1 MAAMFAGIAAG
12 KNKLLDMIGA
22 SHESATVEVE
32 AKWAGASPK
41 TQSETF
47 REVAGMMRA
56 DRDIRE
62 RVVGRVIRAKG
73 VNDTFLRAFAAGT
86 GALGVA
92 GPVRARCVVA
102 PGTTDV
108 MRRFYEA
115 SREAEL
121 AGVPHRFMSSDVAV
135 DRKVR
140 LVCVCVRV
148 CVCACVRLPAR
159 ARACAC
165 VYTCAC
171 ACVRACVW
179 TRCILRVCF
188 VCEFLNAPCDVSLGR
203 LAHAGRRGARAVWGA
218 RTHGR
223 VPEQDRDGCRPATRD
238 SVGIRGCGRRV
249 PRTS

>member
-22 SHESATVEVE
+22 SHESANVDVE

-47 REVAGMMRA
+47 RVVAGMMRA

-148 CVCACVRLPAR
+148 CVCVCVHV
-159 ARACAC
+159 C
-165 VYTCAC
+165 V
-171 ACVRACVW
+171 CVRACV
-179 TRCILRVCF
+179 RVDAVHSTCLF
-188 VCEFLNAPCDVSLGR
+188 CVRVLE
-203 LAHAGRRGARAVWGA
+203 RAL
-218 RTHGR
+218 
-223 VPEQDRDGCRPATRD
+223 
-238 SVGIRGCGRRV
+238 
-249 PRTS
+249 